1 MSSRYKTHDDPV
13 DSSSSPSR
21 VGLALNGATAD
32 DISKGDMICVPDA
45 VRVSSGAIPVKFA
58 EPILQG

>member
-1 MSSRYKTHDDPV
+1 M

-32 DISKGDMICVPDA
+32 DISRGDMICVPDA

>member
-21 VGLALNGATAD
+21 VGLALKDATAD
-32 DISKGDMICVPDA
+32 DISRGDVICTPNA
-45 VRVSSGAIPVKFA
+45 VRVSSGAISVKFA
-58 EPILQG
+58 EPILEG

>member
-1 MSSRYKTHDDPV
+1 V
-13 DSSSSPSR
+13 DNSSSPSR

-32 DISKGDMICVPDA
+32 DISRGDVICVPDA
-45 VRVSSGAIPVKFA
+45 VRVLSGAIPVKFA